1 MLSGYR
7 PWRTLG
13 QVEGEGA
20 FRNAAFVDIV
30 NKPVGPLY
38 PLSRDID
45 KPDDANNLTSN
56 NNTNNNS
63 FSILEERGKFDFKKD
78 WKSKL

>member
-20 FRNAAFVDIV
+20 FRNAAFVDVV
-30 NKPVGPLY
+30 NNPVGPLY
-38 PLSRDID
+38 PLSKDID
-45 KPDDANNLTSN
+45 KPDDANNLRSN
-56 NNTNNNS
+56 NNTNDDS
-63 FSILEERGKFDFKKD
+63 FSILKERGKFDFKKGRQ
-78 WKSKL
+78 SKL